1 MSLIRFYLNGFS
13 RVNQKGTVELTFSF
27 NPSTRSITS
36 EERSNPSPLGQG
48 TGLLAGSSP
57 VMAMDI
63 SPAPVPHNKV
73 EPKSTSI
80 RAPPNLRPLALFT
93 RHASQPLI
101 ASATV
106 SNSSKPPQHPFLH
119 NLFRSTGQQSAPA
132 TQTTFPPIA
141 PLSIPRSSSPV
152 NYAPPVASTSSSI
165 SRPKKPRSRPSSG
178 SSSGHT
184 RRPSLT
190 HYATVPPSQA
200 EESRPPF
207 STNDFAFGANR
218 DRDENQA
225 PVQDGFFVAPTIE
238 ESLVSSRYPTS

>member
-1 MSLIRFYLNGFS
+1 
-13 RVNQKGTVELTFSF
+13 
-27 NPSTRSITS
+27 
-36 EERSNPSPLGQG
+36 
-48 TGLLAGSSP
+48 
-57 VMAMDI
+57 MAMDI
-63 SPAPVPHNKV
+63 SPAPIPHHKV
-73 EPKSTSI
+73 ETRPTSI
-80 RAPPNLRPLALFT
+80 RAPPNLRPMALFT
-93 RHASQPLI
+93 RHTSQPL
-101 ASATV
+101 TMTL
-106 SNSSKPPQHPFLH
+106 NDSSKSPRHPFLSS
-119 NLFRSTGQQSAPA
+119 LFRQGQQSAPA

-178 SSSGHT
+178 SSNGHT

-207 STNDFAFGANR
+207 SSNDFTFGTSR
-218 DRDENQA
+218 GRDENEA
-225 PVQDGFFVAPTIE
+225 PVNDGFFIAPTIE